1 MGQMKKITIVLLL
14 FLLLIIPT
22 TIYATETTNEVIDE
36 QKSSLNIQKFIDE
49 ANKYTTNVSPEL
61 NAESLLTSA
70 IKGDVN
76 NNTIA
81 SRILS
86 LFGSEIVDA
95 LKLLGTILAIIV
107 IGSILKTVTEN
118 MENKS
123 ATQIAYYVQYIL
135 IVTVM
140 FKNFSDIVLSAR
152 EAIQGITGFMNL
164 LVPILIT
171 LMISTGSLISA
182 NLVQPILLFFITFV
196 GNMISNIIIPFI
208 LVGTVLGVISQ
219 ISDKIQIGKIAKY
232 FKTST
237 IWIMGIT
244 LTIFVGVLSLEGTL
258 SSTVDGI
265 TAKTA
270 KAAISGLI
278 PIVGKVLGDAIDT
291 VMGSAVILKNAVGLV
306 GIVTIISIC
315 ILPII
320 KLILL
325 SLTYTVATA
334 LSEPIADGKIVKLLE
349 QFGDTFKLLLAI
361 LFVVSVMFLIGIAI
375 VVKMSNSGMMY
386 R

>member
-1 MGQMKKITIVLLL
+1 MKKITIVLLL

>member
-1 MGQMKKITIVLLL
+1 MKKIIIVLIL
-14 FLLLIIPT
+14 FLILIIPT
-22 TIYATETTNEVIDE
+22 VIYATEGTNEVIDE

-49 ANKYTTNVSPEL
+49 ANKYTTDFSPDL
-61 NAESLLTSA
+61 NAGSLLTSA

-76 NNTIA
+76 NKTIA
-81 SRILS
+81 SKILS
-86 LFGSEIVDA
+86 LFGNEIVDS

-118 MENKS
+118 LENKS
-123 ATQIAYYVQYIL
+123 ATQVAYYVQYIL
-135 IVTVM
+135 IATVM
-140 FKNFSDIVLSAR
+140 FKNFSDIILSTR
-152 EAIQGITGFMNL
+152 EAIQGITGFMNM

-196 GNMISNIIIPFI
+196 GNMILNIIIPFI
-208 LVGTVLGVISQ
+208 LIGTVLGVVSQ

-237 IWIMGIT
+237 IWIMGVT
-244 LTIFVGVLSLEGTL
+244 LTLFVGVLSLEGTL

-265 TAKTA
+265 TAKTV
-270 KAAISGLI
+270 KAAVSNLI
-278 PIVGKVLGDAIDT
+278 PIVGKVLGDTIDT

-306 GIVTIISIC
+306 GIITIISIC

-361 LFVVSVMFLIGIAI
+361 LFVVAVMFLIGVTI
-375 VVKMSNSGMMY
+375 VIKMSNSGLMY